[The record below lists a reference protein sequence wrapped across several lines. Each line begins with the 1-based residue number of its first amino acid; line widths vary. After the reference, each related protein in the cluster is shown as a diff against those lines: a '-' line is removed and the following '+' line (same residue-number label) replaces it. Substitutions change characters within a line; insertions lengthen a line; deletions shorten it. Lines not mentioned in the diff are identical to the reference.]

1 MKKLKA
7 ASWLVVLVSGLLL
20 ISTAPSFGGDNK
32 SGESENSQSSEKSNS
47 NSNSNE
53 LASTYGS
60 KYWGNPSKEI
70 SNSKDQEDYDR
81 GQAPIPGIE
90 VAGSEVFSTF
100 KGRQGAAA
108 VIGGTG
114 DLIDHGGQ
122 VLNEIHIYPI
132 FWGAATATFTQG
144 YKDAINNFFTSI
156 QCGAGTPTTVCTG
169 HSDLVKQYFRTS
181 ALKNTSPIIKYVRSF
196 SDTTAPPSSSPS
208 TASIAAEAAKV
219 VKANNL
225 SLDPLGFYI
234 IFTNNYPSR
243 VNFCAWHSAGSY
255 KATTKSVAQ
264 WFTVAYMPFVGNT
277 AGCSAGYIP
286 GVGSN
291 FKNGQ
296 AVHSVINVTTHE
308 LYETMTDSLINN
320 RYAWYDNA
328 GYENGDKCAWSFPS
342 TINGYLVQSEY
353 SNFTHD
359 CPNLTSN

>member
-1 MKKLKA
+1 MKKIKA

-20 ISTAPSFGGDNK
+20 ISTSPSFGGDNK
-32 SGESENSQSSEKSNS
+32 SGESANSQSSEKSNS
-47 NSNSNE
+47 NSSE

-81 GQAPIPGIE
+81 SQTPIPGIE

-132 FWGAATATFTQG
+132 FWGAPTATFTQG
-144 YKDAINNFFTSI
+144 YKDAINNFFISI
-156 QCGAGTPTTVCTG
+156 QCGAGTPTTACTG

-181 ALKNTSPIIKYVRSF
+181 VLKSTSPVIKYMRSF
-196 SDTTAPPSSSPS
+196 SDTSAPPSSSPS

-225 SLDPLGFYI
+225 SLDPLGFYL
-234 IFTNNYPSR
+234 IFTNNFPSR
-243 VNFCAWHSAGSY
+243 AGYCAWHSAGSY
-255 KATTKSVAQ
+255 KATSNSTPS
-264 WFTVAYMPFVGNT
+264 WFTIAYMPFVGT
-277 AGCSAGYIP
+277 MSGCSASNIP
-286 GVGSN
+286 TFTT
-291 FKNGQ
+291 FKTSQ

-308 LYETMTDSLINN
+308 LYETMTDSLLNN
-320 RYAWYDNA
+320 KYAWYDSA
-328 GYENGDKCAWSFPS
+328 GYENGDKCAWNFPS

-353 SNFTHD
+353 SNLTHN